1 MNSKHIESMIGRTV
15 KITKGKHKGMHGII
29 TQSDSVGNI
38 VIDVNGKKYGPLPEW
53 YYEIQNK
60 QNNKKTRRQQ

>member
-1 MNSKHIESMIGRTV
+1 MNNIRIESIIGSTV
-15 KITKGKHKGMHGII
+15 KIIKGKKKGMIGII

-60 QNNKKTRRQQ
+60 PNNKK